1 MAQLGVSGKRKIGRV
16 IYHTFC
22 LALCYV
28 MLYPMLWMVFS
39 SFKET
44 GSIFTSAAKLLPEN
58 WTFEN
63 YGNGWRGFSGNH
75 FGVFFKN
82 SLFVTTL
89 ATVGAVASS
98 AVIAFG
104 FARIRFFGSRVW
116 FACMMITLML
126 PFQVIMVPQFLM
138 FQKFGWN
145 NTYLPL
151 IVPYWFGQ
159 AFFIFLDMQFMQGIP
174 TELDEAARIDGCST
188 FGVFYRI
195 MLPLI
200 SPALITTAIFSFI
213 WRWEDFL
220 APLLYLSRPETYTIS
235 MALKMFSDPSSQS
248 DWGAMF
254 AMAALS
260 LLPAFILFAMFQKYL
275 VEGVATS
282 GLKG

>member
-1 MAQLGVSGKRKIGRV
+1 MLHPGMTGRRR
-16 IYHTFC
+16 IRRIFYHIFC
-22 LALCYV
+22 LILCYI

-44 GSIFTSAAKLLPEN
+44 GSIFTSAAELLPKT
-58 WTFEN
+58 WTLEN
-63 YGNGWRGFSGNH
+63 YINGWKGFSGNS

-82 SLFVTTL
+82 SFLVTLL
-89 ATVGAVASS
+89 ATAGAVASS
-98 AVIAFG
+98 AIIAFG
-104 FARIRFFGSRVW
+104 FARIHFKGSKIW

-151 IVPYWFGQ
+151 IVPFWFGQ

-174 TELDEAARIDGCST
+174 VELDEAARIDGCST
-188 FGVFYRI
+188 FGVFSRI
-195 MLPLI
+195 MVPLI

-220 APLLYLSRPETYTIS
+220 APLLYLSRPESYTIS

-260 LLPAFILFAMFQKYL
+260 LVPAFLLFTAFQKYL

>member
-1 MAQLGVSGKRKIGRV
+1 M
-16 IYHTFC
+16 
-22 LALCYV
+22 
-28 MLYPMLWMVFS
+28 
-39 SFKET
+39 
-44 GSIFTSAAKLLPEN
+44 
-58 WTFEN
+58 
-63 YGNGWRGFSGNH
+63 
-75 FGVFFKN
+75 
-82 SLFVTTL
+82 
-89 ATVGAVASS
+89 
-98 AVIAFG
+98 IAFG

-138 FQKFGWN
+138 FQKFDWN

-213 WRWEDFL
+213 WRGEDFL